1 MEEFKN
7 QNGYISNSR
16 QVEDVI
22 MQIEEKIQNNKEWHE
37 IFSEFF
43 IKIRMNETNMM
54 FTTELLVFSS
64 DLEKLLMKNIDWLI
78 QELNCKNVNS
88 TIKRKKEDEDF
99 SNANKI
105 QRLIKPQDVRTT
117 SKETN
122 PEIEKRIESFIQFKK
137 PDMNDPSDQNNS
149 TSSDNFNISSD
160 AKTDDTAVEINRN
173 EFGVVNNNDNDD
185 GVEER
190 LQNIEKHLNKRPIVK
205 SVPHDVYERLKVL
218 EDKIMKSLPIISSS
232 PQSIISLNENIE
244 PTLPKMKMEID
255 PGVLGGISINNHKD
269 DNNDDKIVESNDV
282 WM

>member
-149 TSSDNFNISSD
+149 TSSDNFNVSSD

-218 EDKIMKSLPIISSS
+218 EDKIMK
-232 PQSIISLNENIE
+232 
-244 PTLPKMKMEID
+244 
-255 PGVLGGISINNHKD
+255 
-269 DNNDDKIVESNDV
+269 
-282 WM
+282 